1 MKKYIKPEMAIID
14 VSMNASLLVAST
26 GVGSDGIDFGGID
39 HKGSLEAEIR
49 KLEDIMGD
57 IW

>member
-1 MKKYIKPEMAIID
+1 MKSYIKPEVTVVE
-14 VSMNASLLVAST
+14 VSVKTSLLVAST